1 MALGLAGL
9 LTIVALLRPLEFPV
23 GPPWLRLLLTVALGL
38 GVTGSAMLS
47 SLRGRGQAEQL
58 AFYAFLTLSVDA
70 LGQVVAPIGWPG
82 WPLMTLLLAG
92 VAVAEKLP
100 LALGVAALA
109 ALLAIGDAAHSSFA
123 IWKPAFAATLGYAAL
138 VIAVNRALLGEKL
151 RLSRTV
157 DELARLKYG
166 IGQLDDEIEGRK
178 EPESAAAPAAGK
190 KKMES
195 VTAPLRLVSDE
206 VRRARRVDRAEE
218 LGETLSR
225 LVRLAQ
231 AATGAHS
238 VLHFEVDR
246 SREVA
251 FLRAFAGPESVV
263 ADASVP
269 LSADPFAFVLDRTAS
284 FYATDFKKLLW
295 SLPWY
300 RGEVKV
306 GSLLA
311 VPVRTG
317 GAVAGILVADRL
329 EVQSLTGAE
338 PQILEG
344 FADLAADTLVRA
356 RAFQSREDLAVELG
370 AVYPVSRS
378 LVMQKEV
385 ASVRKLLLRSAK
397 EIVSFE
403 AAALVQTKEGHTGYR
418 VENTEGWA
426 RDFEGRDVAIT
437 ERTWTAWVLNSA
449 EEFQVLD
456 DVNGQRERMPI
467 LVLDEG
473 GGRAESLLAVPLRS
487 GDRNLGALML
497 MGRRGDFSTALGRV
511 LQLLA
516 NQAAASLSTILM
528 AERNK
533 QLAVK
538 DGLTGLFNRRVFTE
552 ELARAV
558 KRQDRQGGTFALA
571 LLDIDHFKKLNDTFG
586 HPAGDGALRQVA
598 ATLTSVMRE
607 GDVAARYGG
616 EEFAVILPGS
626 DEAGAL
632 NLAERLREA
641 IPKNAF
647 IHEGTPLKVTASIGV
662 AVWPAAGATPEAIL
676 AAADR
681 ALYAAKGAGR
691 NRVVAASTL
700 PAPEVLPPG

>member
-1 MALGLAGL
+1 M
-9 LTIVALLRPLEFPV
+9 
-23 GPPWLRLLLTVALGL
+23 GPPWLRLLLTVTLGL
-38 GVTGSAMLS
+38 GVIGSAMLS

-70 LGQVVAPIGWPG
+70 LGQVVAPLGWPG

-92 VAVAEKLP
+92 VAVAEKLHV
-100 LALGVAALA
+100 ALGVAALA
-109 ALLAIGDAAHSSFA
+109 ALLAIGDSAHSSFA
-123 IWKPAFAATLGYAAL
+123 IWKPALAATLGYAAL
-138 VIAVNRALLGEKL
+138 VFAVNRALLGEKR

-166 IGQLDDEIEGRK
+166 IGQLDDEIDGRQ
-178 EPESAAAPAAGK
+178 EADAAAAPSAGAAAPGK
-190 KKMES
+190 KPMVS

-225 LVRLAQ
+225 LVGLAHV
-231 AATGAHS
+231 ATGAHS

-246 SREVA
+246 TRDVA
-251 FLRAFAGPESVV
+251 FLRAFSGPESLV
-263 ADASVP
+263 ADASVA
-269 LSADPFAFVLDRTAS
+269 LSADPFAFVLDRGAS
-284 FYATDFKKLLW
+284 FYATDFKKVLW

-311 VPVRTG
+311 VPVKTG

-329 EVQSLTGAE
+329 EVQALTGVE

-344 FADLAADTLVRA
+344 FAALAGDTLVRA

-403 AAALVQTKEGHTGYR
+403 GAAIVQTKEGHTGYR
-418 VENTEGWA
+418 IENTEGWA
-426 RDFEGRDVAIT
+426 REFEGRDVAIN

-456 DVNGQRERMPI
+456 DVTGQRERMPI

-473 GGRAESLLAVPLRS
+473 SGRAESLLAVPLRS

-558 KRQDRQGGTFALA
+558 KRQDRQGGSFALA

-586 HPAGDGALRQVA
+586 HPAGDGALKEVA
-598 ATLTSVMRE
+598 ATLTSVLRE

-641 IPKNAF
+641 IPKRAH
-647 IHEGTPLKVTASIGV
+647 IHEGTQLKVTASIGV

-691 NRVVAASTL
+691 NRVVAASSL
-700 PAPEVLPPG
+700 APPEVLPPG